1 MTLIEK
7 KKLKNQLNL
16 KKTNGVVL
24 PDEDVTDRM
33 KTVKGKIC
41 GAKSQDNGWTKL
53 FTESSGTESF
63 FQSKI
68 YYTQ

>member
-16 KKTNGVVL
+16 KKANGVVL

-41 GAKSQDNGWTKL
+41 G
-53 FTESSGTESF
+53 
-63 FQSKI
+63 
-68 YYTQ
+68 